1 MKQKLNKLEKY
12 WVMYDVGNS
21 AFALLVSTIIP
32 IYFKN
37 MATQNSISAA
47 DSTAYLSYA
56 ISIST
61 LIVAILGPV
70 LGTVADGKNRKKP
83 LFTLFMMV
91 GVIGCAALAL
101 PKSAMLF
108 LVVFV
113 ITKVGFSG
121 SLIFYDSMLVDVTT
135 DERMDDVSSQGY
147 AWGYIGSCVPFI
159 ASLALTFGAD
169 YIGISG
175 TMATAIAFVI
185 NALWWAVVTIPL
197 LKNYKQNYYVET
209 RTSGVTET
217 VKRLGSVCGE
227 IKNNKKVFLFLV
239 AFFFYIDG
247 VYTIIEMATSYGKD
261 VGISDTSLL
270 LALLLTQI
278 VAFPCAIIFGR
289 LAQKF
294 DTARL
299 IAVCIGAYFL
309 VAVYAL
315 WLDAAWK
322 FWMMATFVGV
332 FQGAIQALSR
342 SYYARIIPK
351 EKSSEYFGIF
361 DIFGKGASFMGTMF
375 MGISTQIF
383 HTSKAGVIVI
393 AAMFVIGF
401 VVFKLQANAMQH
413 KEKDFAQKNV
423 RDEFEAED
431 QNDYYEDEDDYE
443 IGDMDFAEE
452 RF

>member
-37 MATQNSISAA
+37 MATQNGISAA

-108 LVVFV
+108 LV

-159 ASLALTFGAD
+159 ASLALIFGAD

-361 DIFGKGASFMGTMF
+361 DIFGKGASFMGTML